1 MLSQGI
7 ASIRNQARFF
17 IVFFFR
23 SRVPTLPTGLPPQ
36 NKMNSDRPEMKLARR
51 AAACEGALIGPW
63 RSERLDR

>member
-17 IVFFFR
+17 IVFFFFR

-36 NKMNSDRPEMKLARR
+36 N
-51 AAACEGALIGPW
+51 
-63 RSERLDR
+63 